1 MYTHTKT
8 PNASTPK
15 NSTPKNTVSKKITP
29 RQSISKNSTLNQVIP
44 QNTIS
49 KKATPKSTS
58 KKNSFPISAST
69 ISGFKVTLRAA
80 LQILSELHHNYGYDY
95 LITSRLTQDNL
106 ERLFSIMRYSCGAN
120 DHPTPQ
126 QFGQVFRLYCCN
138 TMIKPPKGSNVTGV
152 ELLQTLMKTEDS
164 LKMSR
169 QPRMEWLEKIDKMLE
184 RAVPIGDIWNDNSS
198 NDANESSVSS
208 IDLNASESLTTEPT
222 SRIQTTLE
230 SLEHHDYDV
239 VSTSREVQAYMAGYI
254 VRKMKYK
261 CKCSSCFYTLQSSND
276 EPNCRDRFIDLM
288 EKYGGLSRASDNLFQ
303 LTMQL
308 EAAFLD
314 VVGRVGLSRGTI
326 NKILDRIESMLPQL
340 SFVGCG
346 IHQLEITKDIIDFYI
361 TMRLYF
367 LGKTFNKRNQLKREK
382 MKT

>member
-1 MYTHTKT
+1 
-8 PNASTPK
+8 
-15 NSTPKNTVSKKITP
+15 
-29 RQSISKNSTLNQVIP
+29 
-44 QNTIS
+44 
-49 KKATPKSTS
+49 
-58 KKNSFPISAST
+58 
-69 ISGFKVTLRAA
+69 
-80 LQILSELHHNYGYDY
+80 
-95 LITSRLTQDNL
+95 
-106 ERLFSIMRYSCGAN
+106 MRYSCGAN

-138 TMIKPPKGSNVTGV
+138 AMIKPPNGSNVTGV

-198 NDANESSVSS
+198 NDANGSSVSS
-208 IDLNASESLTTEPT
+208 FNDTIENSVSENDLSYTSCVSRIDLNASEPLTTEPT

-254 VRKMKYK
+254 VRKMKLK

-314 VVGRVGLSRGTI
+314 VVGRVGLSRGI
-326 NKILDRIESMLPQL
+326 IYKILDRIESRLPQL

-346 IHQLEITKDIIDFYI
+346 IHQLEITKDIIDFI
-361 TMRLYF
+361 
-367 LGKTFNKRNQLKREK
+367 
-382 MKT
+382 